1 MYATPIPLLLQIL
14 PHALP
19 VLSIIVYLDP
29 KAKIAIEKRRVDCM
43 RETYF
48 DVRVV
53 RGCKQLEEGWGLW
66 SRVLLEMDVWARVWC
81 GLLSIRQFRLQPSL
95 NSTLSESDS
104 PPVLYEQ
111 SLDRLVCA
119 LGGRSVLP
127 LVFQVRFS
135 LRTSFA
141 HVLT

>member
-1 MYATPIPLLLQIL
+1 M
-14 PHALP
+14 
-19 VLSIIVYLDP
+19 
-29 KAKIAIEKRRVDCM
+29 
-43 RETYF
+43 
-48 DVRVV
+48 
-53 RGCKQLEEGWGLW
+53 W
-66 SRVLLEMDVWARVWC
+66 SRVLLEMDVWARVWRD
-81 GLLSIRQFRLQPSL
+81 LLSIRRFRLQPSL
-95 NSTLSESDS
+95 SSSSSSKSGS

-127 LVFQVRFS
+127 LEFQVRFS